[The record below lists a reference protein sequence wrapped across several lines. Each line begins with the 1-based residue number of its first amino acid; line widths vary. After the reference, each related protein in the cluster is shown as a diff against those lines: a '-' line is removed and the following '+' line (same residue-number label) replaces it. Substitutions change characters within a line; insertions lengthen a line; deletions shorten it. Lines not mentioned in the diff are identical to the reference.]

1 MVYTLINHRN
11 DVIKCSKLCSE
22 TTWLW
27 LPLEFSTFY
36 EFISMVYKSVDHG
49 KFCGWFVEY
58 HNSLNGWYCFK
69 SSGVKKKKQSFLKKK
84 IIIIK
89 TRHWLFTISRQLAQS
104 ALVCQHLY
112 ATVCNFCNMYS
123 SVVQCSVYCHCH
135 TVNLRTHFKYCENAV
150 LHRFLFLFCR
160 REQRSLQ

>member
-1 MVYTLINHRN
+1 MKPLGCGFHLSFQHFMN
-11 DVIKCSKLCSE
+11 SF
-22 TTWLW
+22 LW
-27 LPLEFSTFY
+27 SIRLWTMENF
-36 EFISMVYKSVDHG
+36 VVDL
-49 KFCGWFVEY
+49 
-58 HNSLNGWYCFK
+58 LNITILWMDNI
-69 SSGVKKKKQSFLKKK
+69 KKKTEFFEKK